1 MSGFTLAYFK
11 RTYFSIR
18 FVALKLM
25 YSLRPAKA
33 YKTVVFRYFR

>member
-1 MSGFTLAYFK
+1 MSDFNLSYFK

-33 YKTVVFRYFR
+33 YKTVVF